1 MTALPR
7 QTWTLCFSVRND
19 PYSRCFWNVGGTYVV
34 GVAANSGTRADIS
47 TIWPQSASDR
57 PTPAT
62 RSEDLTIQATSGIRR
77 EPITVAAVSRGAVAA
92 AVPLNGAGRG
102 CRLRVLGLVGLGLGE
117 GGGEGGAEEEGG
129 EGEGAE
135 VVHFEWGAVFVLV
148 FGKGLVRCCSYS
160 VVRDVD
166 ERMLDGEREGGIWRC
181 LYSLLVLCPWLSCS
195 CFPCLWVIVLLVL
208 FLCGF

>member
-1 MTALPR
+1 M
-7 QTWTLCFSVRND
+7 
-19 PYSRCFWNVGGTYVV
+19 GGTYVV
-34 GVAANSGTRADIS
+34 GVAADSGTRADIS
-47 TIWPQSASDR
+47 TIWPQSASDL

-62 RSEDLTIQATSGIRR
+62 RSEDLTMHATSGVRR
-77 EPITVAAVSRGAVAA
+77 VPITVAAVRRGAVAA
-92 AVPLNGAGRG
+92 AVLLNGAGRR
-102 CRLRVLGLVGLGLGE
+102 CRCRPRARVLGLVGLGLGE

-148 FGKGLVRCCSYS
+148 FGKGLVRCWSYS

-166 ERMLDGEREGGIWRC
+166 EKMLDGEREGGIWRC

-195 CFPCLWVIVLLVL
+195 CSPCLWVIVLLVL
-208 FLCGF
+208 FLRGF